1 MSNEVK
7 TNNIEMNYIK
17 TEENL
22 LDKKNNTDDSKRT
35 VSFFKLQYSLL
46 KKFDVFM
53 ISLALLGSLLMGI
66 GLPIFEILVGQ
77 SINSFGESSTN
88 PILFLEDIKIL
99 CARFVY
105 LGLGMWVSG
114 YIMIW
119 LWGLNGRIIAKR
131 IKKRYFKLLMNQE
144 QGYFDTKDT
153 FQFATKIQAQVKLI
167 EQGVKLFFKII

>member
-1 MSNEVK
+1 MVHNNES
-7 TNNIEMNYIK
+7 NNIEGKNIQID
-17 TEENL
+17 ENQSL
-22 LDKKNNTDDSKRT
+22 KNNSEITEVQDSKRA

-53 ISLALLGSLLMGI
+53 IFVALMGSFGMGI
-66 GLPIFEILVGQ
+66 AMPLFSIIFGG
-77 SINSFGESSTN
+77 SINSFGASSAN
-88 PILFLEDIKIL
+88 PNTFLDDIKAL
-99 CARFVY
+99 CAKFVY
-105 LGLGMWVSG
+105 VGLGMWAAG

-153 FQFATKIQAQVKLI
+153 YQFATKIQAQVQYFI
-167 EQGVKLFFKII
+167 LF